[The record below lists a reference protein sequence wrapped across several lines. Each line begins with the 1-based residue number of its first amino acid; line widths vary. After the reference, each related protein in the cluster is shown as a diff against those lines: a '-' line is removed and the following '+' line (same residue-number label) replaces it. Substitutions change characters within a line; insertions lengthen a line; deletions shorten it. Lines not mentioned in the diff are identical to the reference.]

1 MKEQKQRQITKKR
14 LHISNENI
22 SVIHSTTHNSSN
34 KFQNQIITKNRKT
47 YRKAIIDNNITNNST
62 PDSRLSTKNKIFF
75 ERNTLYK

>member
-34 KFQNQIITKNRKT
+34 KFQNQIITKNTKT